1 MTTPASEHDGE
12 SSASLITSIAPY
24 LVFIAEILKPDW
36 DHDVLADAILAAAT
50 ANWTPVRLL
59 REYVRLVAGE
69 DGSPWDLK
77 RAAANPFERD
87 PEAAVPSV
95 RPRNPEYAAFRE
107 RLDAMPPLPE
117 HRSQRR
123 DGAA

>member
-1 MTTPASEHDGE
+1 MTPASKHDDE
-12 SSASLITSIAPY
+12 PETPASQIASIAPY
-24 LVFIAEILKPDW
+24 LVLVAEVLKPDW

-50 ANWTPVRLL
+50 ANWTPTRLL
-59 REYVRLVAGE
+59 REYVRLVADE

-77 RAAANPFERD
+77 RAAADPCQRD
-87 PEAAVPSV
+87 PEAAVPRT

-117 HRSQRR
+117 HRRR